1 MRQLDQIRFAGIGGQ
16 GLVLAGMIL
25 GHAAIKDKR
34 YVAGSDFYGVKV
46 RGGYA
51 LSDVVISDQPIVYPH
66 IIQANIL
73 VSMAQDAYE
82 DHINELADKGVVI
95 YDKKIVV
102 PNKKRELVQFA
113 IAATSTAVKDFNQKQ
128 TANIIM
134 LGALIAIKAT
144 VTKDSLLEAIE
155 ENVPAKYIDINLR
168 AVEAGY
174 QMGIEKC
181 L

>member
-1 MRQLDQIRFAGIGGQ
+1 MGQLDQIRFAGIGGQ

-25 GHAAIKDKR
+25 GHAAIKDKK

-51 LSDVVISDQPIVYPH
+51 LSDVVISDQPIIYPH

-73 VSMAQDAYE
+73 VSMAQEAFE
-82 DHINELADKGVVI
+82 DHISKVADDGIVIFNEQ
-95 YDKKIVV
+95 IVA
-102 PNKKRELVQFA
+102 PNNKRDLVQFG
-113 IAATSTAVKDFNQKQ
+113 IAATSVAVKDFNQKQ

-134 LGALIAIKAT
+134 LGALTAIKAP
-144 VTKDSLLEAIE
+144 VAKDSLLEAIE

-174 QMGIEKC
+174 QIGIEKC